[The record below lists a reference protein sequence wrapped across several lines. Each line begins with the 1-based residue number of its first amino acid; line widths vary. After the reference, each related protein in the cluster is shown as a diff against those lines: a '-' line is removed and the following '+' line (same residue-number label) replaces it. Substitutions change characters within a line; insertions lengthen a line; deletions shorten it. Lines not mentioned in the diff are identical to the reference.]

1 MIDRDPRAEVITV
14 PTELEHQHP
23 FYDLAGL
30 ALAVVAI
37 KWLSNFD
44 LQWWVGIPIV
54 LAIGTWTLSGEPA
67 TDVPFIGAI
76 ASGVRSRLGLRRIH
90 EWLLAYAHYARM
102 RTLPDGRDTCRA
114 SLKWCR
120 RQTTALRHQPS
131 ARIRW
136 SRSRV
141 SSWVWAIHSRLS
153 ARHAR

>member
-1 MIDRDPRAEVITV
+1 MDPRAEVITV

-44 LQWWVGIPIV
+44 LQWWVGVPIV

-90 EWLLAYAHYARM
+90 EWLLAYAHYVRV
-102 RTLPDGRDTCRA
+102 RTLPDGKDWVTRA
-114 SLKWCR
+114 WTRLGRTTVWTIVSDRTRWCSQAGQKLGR
-120 RQTTALRHQPS
+120 TMAMSVRLRT
-131 ARIRW
+131 
-136 SRSRV
+136 RS
-141 SSWVWAIHSRLS
+141 H
-153 ARHAR
+153 HN